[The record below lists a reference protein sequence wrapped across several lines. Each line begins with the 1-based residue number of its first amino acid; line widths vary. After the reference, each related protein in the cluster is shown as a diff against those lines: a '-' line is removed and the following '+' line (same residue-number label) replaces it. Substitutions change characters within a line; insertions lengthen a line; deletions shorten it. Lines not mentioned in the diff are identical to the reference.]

1 MAVQVRQVDHWFS
14 SELSV
19 SPMLDSTTQ
28 DSKNKLPRR
37 PFAARDRFWGV
48 VSLLY
53 LLILVFAALSLLIC
67 TWPPTGGSKDWFGR
81 TLETDQRHLILV
93 AIAGGIG
100 SIIYCMRSATWYLG
114 NLEFRRSWAPWYL
127 AQPFI
132 GAALGAM
139 TYIVFRAGLIQPSN
153 NGAEAVNL
161 FGFLAISALV
171 GLYTEQALT
180 QLKVIAETV
189 LRPAPKGEDTT
200 KHLRPGEEPPPEAG
214 QKGKTP

>member
-1 MAVQVRQVDHWFS
+1 MT
-14 SELSV
+14 
-19 SPMLDSTTQ
+19 DSTKQ
-28 DSKNKLPRR
+28 DSNNKHPRR

-53 LLILVFAALSLLIC
+53 LLVLVLVSLSLLIC
-67 TWPPTGGSKDWFGR
+67 IWPPTGGDKRWFG
-81 TLETDQRHLILV
+81 LELGTDQRHLILV

-114 NLEFRRSWAPWYL
+114 NLEFRRSWAPWYM

-132 GAALGAM
+132 GAALGVM
-139 TYIVFRAGLIQPSN
+139 TYIVFRAGLIQPSS

-200 KHLRPGEEPPPEAG
+200 QHVRPGEEPKPDAG
-214 QKGKTP
+214 QGGTTPARN

>member
-1 MAVQVRQVDHWFS
+1 MS
-14 SELSV
+14 
-19 SPMLDSTTQ
+19 DSTKQ
-28 DSKNKLPRR
+28 DLKGKLPRR

-48 VSLLY
+48 VSLIY
-53 LLILVFAALSLLIC
+53 LLALVFASLGLLIY
-67 TWPPTGGSKDWFGR
+67 TWPLPADESTEWFGLR
-81 TLETDQRHLILV
+81 VGKDQRHLILV

-139 TYIVFRAGLIQPSN
+139 TYIVFRAGLIQPSKN
-153 NGAEAVNL
+153 AADAVNL

-171 GLYTEQALT
+171 GLYTEQALS
-180 QLKVIAETV
+180 QLKLVAETV
-189 LRPAPKGEDTT
+189 LRPAPKGEDRTR
-200 KHLRPGEEPPPEAG
+200 HLRPGEEPPPDAA

>member
-1 MAVQVRQVDHWFS
+1 MS
-14 SELSV
+14 
-19 SPMLDSTTQ
+19 DSTKQ
-28 DSKNKLPRR
+28 DSKNKLSRR

-53 LLILVFAALSLLIC
+53 LLILVVVALSLLIC
-67 TWPPTGGSKDWFGR
+67 MWPLPKDESTKQWFTS
-81 TLETDQRHLILV
+81 TLGTDQRHLILV

-114 NLEFRRSWAPWYL
+114 NLEFRRSWAPWYM

-139 TYIVFRAGLIQPSN
+139 TYIVFRAGLIQPSS

-200 KHLRPGEEPPPEAG
+200 KHFRPGEEPKPDAD
-214 QKGKTP
+214 QQGKKP

>member
-1 MAVQVRQVDHWFS
+1 M
-14 SELSV
+14 
-19 SPMLDSTTQ
+19 PDSTKQ
-28 DSKNKLPRR
+28 DSKDKLPRR
-37 PFAARDRFWGV
+37 PFAASDRFWGV

-53 LLILVFAALSLLIC
+53 LLVLVLFALSLLIH
-67 TWPPTGGSKDWFGR
+67 TWPLANPMNGEGGDWLYWKVKKDQA
-81 TLETDQRHLILV
+81 LLILV

-100 SIIYCMRSATWYLG
+100 SIIYCLRSATWYLG

-127 AQPFI
+127 AQPLI
-132 GAALGAM
+132 GAALGLM
-139 TYIVFRAGLIQPSN
+139 TYIVFRAGLIQPTPE
-153 NGAEAVNL
+153 GDKAVNV

-200 KHLRPGEEPPPEAG
+200 KHLRLGEEPRPDAG
-214 QKGKTP
+214 QQSKKP

>member
-1 MAVQVRQVDHWFS
+1 MPD
-14 SELSV
+14 
-19 SPMLDSTTQ
+19 TTKQ
-28 DSKNKLPRR
+28 ETKAPKERR

-53 LLILVFAALSLLIC
+53 LLVLVLVSLYLLIY
-67 TWPPTGGSKDWFGR
+67 TWPFATDETKKWLGLGVTKD
-81 TLETDQRHLILV
+81 QAHLILV
-93 AIAGGIG
+93 AVAGGIG

-132 GAALGAM
+132 GAALGVM
-139 TYIVFRAGLIQPSN
+139 TYIVFRAGLIQPSKN
-153 NGAEAVNL
+153 AADAVNL

-171 GLYTEQALT
+171 GLYTEQALS
-180 QLKVIAETV
+180 QLKLVAETV
-189 LRPAPKGEDTT
+189 LRPAPKGEDRTR
-200 KHLRPGEEPPPEAG
+200 HLRPGEEPPPDAA